1 MKQIIDR
8 IAASILGL
16 IVLFIIEGVGTL
28 GMAFRFE
35 EYNWIGYMV
44 QSMFVFLAVW
54 AANKIYDAENPPSN
68 KPIKF

>member
-8 IAASILGL
+8 IAASFIGL

-28 GMAFRFE
+28 GMAFKFE
-35 EYNWIGYMV
+35 EYNWLGWMV
-44 QSMFVFLAVW
+44 QGMFLFLAVW
-54 AANKIYDAENPPSN
+54 VANKIYDAENPPAK